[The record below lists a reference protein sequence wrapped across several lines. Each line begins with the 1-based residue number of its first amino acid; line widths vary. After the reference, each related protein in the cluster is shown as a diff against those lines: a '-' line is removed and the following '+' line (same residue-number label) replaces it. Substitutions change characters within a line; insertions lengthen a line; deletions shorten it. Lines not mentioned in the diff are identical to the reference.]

1 MADLASEDFKRFDL
15 MSPAYDYKL
24 KWASDLD
31 DISDYALGL
40 NMQGRFFVNG
50 YLMRLRPMIKTVL
63 DNMPL
68 GMRRVVKALQDR
80 LN

>member
-1 MADLASEDFKRFDL
+1 
-15 MSPAYDYKL
+15 
-24 KWASDLD
+24 
-31 DISDYALGL
+31 
-40 NMQGRFFVNG
+40 MQGRLFVNG